1 MISGFHHN
9 VSGISALLGVTQ
21 RRLVVSYRRF
31 GTTSPIHHQGCQV
44 QSSNTSLNTERTG
57 CTETSV
63 AYSQYTLRNKQNI
76 ENLQIYLVEIQ
87 NMYFLGVD
95 SKSQAYGRSVCLS
108 SNKVILLCTVTH
120 HTASSPLLSLTS
132 PVTNGLII
140 FWTSVVFHVLARI
153 SYIFFFFVQPW
164 WVLLEPDAHRE
175 YGEKYFSESTNSTAT
190 TTAQSASSPTSASTS
205 PSTTI
210 STTTQ
215 IVQ

>member
-31 GTTSPIHHQGCQV
+31 GTTCPIHHQGCRV

-63 AYSQYTLRNKQNI
+63 AYYQYRLRNTQKSKISKYTLSKFKTCT
-76 ENLQIYLVEIQ
+76 
-87 NMYFLGVD
+87 FLGVD
-95 SKSQAYGRSVCLS
+95 SKSQAYRRSVCLS

-132 PVTNGLII
+132 PVTSGLVI
-140 FWTSVVFHVLARI
+140 FWNSVVFHVLASI
-153 SYIFFFFVQPW
+153 SFIFFFFMQPW
-164 WVLLEPDAHRE
+164 YDWYPISG
-175 YGEKYFSESTNSTAT
+175 YWEKLYTKSTNSTTT
-190 TTAQSASSPTSASTS
+190 TTAQSTSSTTSASTS

-210 STTTQ
+210 STTTPIFQ
-215 IVQ
+215 